1 MTPYIALTSPNVFW
15 NPLPRFLLAAV
26 LVQVNVS
33 PDTENSIA
41 IADMYSPLS
50 MPHTPTL
57 KHLIESFPG
66 VLNASTY
73 WLVYV
78 MPLLVVAVSINRQ

>member
-1 MTPYIALTSPNVFW
+1 MDSGIHSV
-15 NPLPRFLLAAV
+15 RFLLAAV
-26 LVQVNVS
+26 LVQVKLS

-41 IADMYSPLS
+41 VADMFSPLF

-57 KHLIESFPG
+57 KLLIESFPG

-73 WLVYV
+73 WLVYA
-78 MPLLVVAVSINRQ
+78 MPLLVVAVSINRR